1 MAFLLLPTSAF
12 QPRQPLLY
20 NLCHPCVFAGVSS
33 FCFGVGMT
41 ALAKNVSLL
50 CCCAL
55 LLHQSNI
62 SLLQCPPLH
71 FYSIRT
77 PSNVPFRRLQH
88 RFANYRR
95 CRTIYVVVLGACR
108 TCVCREQLHSLHHF
122 PRVGDM
128 LVCWNRPT
136 NGAVIPKG
144 CLGFVFVMLLWIRFC
159 DAAVDLFLVMLLW
172 IRFWW
177 CTSPFPVG
185 WRYVVMLEP
194 THQRCGLSMLPNN
207 RKASLDSFL
216 VMLPTNI
223 CFR

>member
-71 FYSIRT
+71 FYSIQT

-95 CRTIYVVVLGACR
+95 CRTISIYVVVLGAHR

-122 PRVGDM
+122 PSRG
-128 LVCWNRPT
+128 LAICWYAGTDPPT
-136 NGAVIPKG
+136 VWSIHAAQQSKG
-144 CLGFVFVMLLWIRFC
+144 FLGFVFVMLLWIC
-159 DAAVDLFLVMLLW
+159 FL
-172 IRFWW
+172 
-177 CTSPFPVG
+177 
-185 WRYVVMLEP
+185 
-194 THQRCGLSMLPNN
+194 
-207 RKASLDSFL
+207 
-216 VMLPTNI
+216 
-223 CFR
+223 